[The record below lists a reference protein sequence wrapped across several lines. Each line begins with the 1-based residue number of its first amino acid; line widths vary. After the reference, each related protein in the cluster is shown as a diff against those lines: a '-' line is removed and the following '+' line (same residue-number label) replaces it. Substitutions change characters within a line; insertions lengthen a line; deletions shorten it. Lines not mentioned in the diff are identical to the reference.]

1 MLPLIIDM
9 RKLIFIVALFSS
21 LAAMAQTR
29 KDVAILAASH
39 ELHMA
44 VFRDKDSSTVA
55 DMFAD
60 QLTYGHSSAKI
71 ENREEAIQGIIH
83 NKSTYKTVMMGA
95 ILVCITGNTAVSRY
109 NYETDEV
116 KPDGTI
122 SHLKLHILLVWA
134 KEKKKWKLLARQAVK
149 IN

>member
-1 MLPLIIDM
+1 M
-9 RKLIFIVALFSS
+9 RKLLFIVALFSS
-21 LAAMAQTR
+21 LAATAQTR
-29 KDVAILAASH
+29 KDVKILAATWK
-39 ELHMA
+39 LHMA
-44 VFRDKDSSTVA
+44 VFRDKDSATLA

-71 ENREEAIQGIIH
+71 ENREEAILGIIH
-83 NKSTYKTVMMGA
+83 NKSTYKSVTMGGISVCMSGSTA
-95 ILVCITGNTAVSRY
+95 ISRY

-149 IN
+149 IS